1 MQFTI
6 SDTDKFPEIGF
17 VRLTQILAVIPICKS
32 SWWAGVKSGR
42 YPKSVKLSARCT
54 VWKAEDIRSLIKELS
69 EQVQKQATESYRK
82 SE

>member
-1 MQFTI
+1 MEITTI
-6 SDTDKFPEIGF
+6 PGKFPEIGF

-54 VWKAEDIRSLIKELS
+54 VWKVEDIRGLIKQLS
-69 EQVQKQATESYRK
+69 EQGQKQAAESYPK